1 MTDVTMADAPAEP
14 QIKQL
19 PNKEF
24 RSIFWRSFSLLGSF
38 NFERMEALGFL
49 YALIPSLRRI
59 YRGDDEGLKRA
70 MHRHMRAFNMT
81 VAPSPLV
88 MGTAIAMEE
97 KAKEDRNFEATAI
110 TDVKVALMGP
120 LSGIGDTFFW
130 GIFRI
135 LAVSLSIGFA
145 KQGSWLAPIVLLVV
159 FNVPNFAT
167 RWYTLKLGYRQ
178 GQGIMRSMGNPSTMR
193 LFTFCAG
200 IVGAMAMGSMIAL
213 WVVITCPVKFTI
225 AGNKIVI
232 QDYLDQ
238 IFPALLPIAATLVIL
253 WMLKKRLPVM
263 SIIGIIIAVGFVLGA
278 LGILTGAGA

>member
-1 MTDVTMADAPAEP
+1 MTDVMVEP
-14 QIKQL
+14 EIKQL
-19 PNKEF
+19 PPKEF
-24 RSIFWRSFSLLGSF
+24 RSIFWRSFTLLGSF
-38 NFERMEALGFL
+38 NWERMEALGFL
-49 YALIPSLRRI
+49 YALIPSLKRI
-59 YRGDDEGLKRA
+59 YRDDQEGLKRA
-70 MHRHMRAFNMT
+70 MHRHMATFNMT

-88 MGTAIAMEE
+88 MGTAVAMEE
-97 KAKEDRNFEATAI
+97 KAKADPDFEPKAI

-200 IVGAMAMGSMIAL
+200 IVGAMAMGSMIAF
-213 WVVITCPVKFTI
+213 WVTITCPLHFTI
-225 AGNKIVI
+225 SGNKIVI

-238 IFPALLPIAATLVIL
+238 IFPALLPIAATLGIF
-253 WMLKKRLPVM
+253 WMLKKRLHVM
-263 SIIGIIIAVGFVLGA
+263 SVIGIIIAAGFVLGA
-278 LGILTGAGA
+278 LGIIAGAGG

>member
-1 MTDVTMADAPAEP
+1 MTDVAETTGMVAEP
-14 QIKQL
+14 ELKEL
-19 PNKEF
+19 PKKEF

-49 YALIPSLRRI
+49 YALIPSLKRI
-59 YRGDDEGLKRA
+59 YGDDEDGLKKA
-70 MHRHMRAFNMT
+70 MRRHMATFNMT

-97 KAKEDRNFEATAI
+97 KAKEDPEFPPSAI

-135 LAVSLSIGFA
+135 LAISLSLGFA
-145 KQGSWLAPIVLLVV
+145 QQGSWLAPVVLLVV
-159 FNVPNFAT
+159 FNIPNFAT

-178 GQGIMRSMGNPSTMR
+178 GQAIMHSMGNPRVMQ
-193 LFTFCAG
+193 LFTYCAG
-200 IVGAMAMGSMIAL
+200 IVGAMAMGSMTAF
-213 WVVITCPVKFTI
+213 WVSINSPLKFTI
-225 AGNKIVI
+225 SKNEIVI

-238 IFPALLPIAATLVIL
+238 IFPQLLPLAATLGIL
-253 WMLKKRLPVM
+253 WMLKRRMPVM
-263 SIIGIIIAVGFVLGA
+263 SIIGIVIAVGGVLGA
-278 LGILTGAGA
+278 LRVISG